1 VFYFYPKQL
10 NISGNLMHFLKLC
23 CPLGNKLIIIKKKNF
38 PFFFEKKGKKNDG
51 SIEI

>member
-1 VFYFYPKQL
+1 
-10 NISGNLMHFLKLC
+10 MHFLKLC